1 MPAKSEETQMIGKL
15 PAGRALFRSLHVA
28 ATLGTL
34 AQAAHAQTQSA
45 IVRGQGIAERACAGC
60 HAINGSAG
68 AVIQGRD
75 VPTFRAIA
83 GRSWTPERLQAF
95 IATPHRPMPAIPLGM
110 SEIRDVAAY
119 ILSLK

>member
-1 MPAKSEETQMIGKL
+1 
-15 PAGRALFRSLHVA
+15 
-28 ATLGTL
+28 
-34 AQAAHAQTQSA
+34 
-45 IVRGQGIAERACAGC
+45 
-60 HAINGSAG
+60 
-68 AVIQGRD
+68 

-95 IATPHRPMPAIPLGM
+95 IATPHRPMPAIPLDM